1 MTLMFSEDI
10 VHALAARDGCEGF
23 VIVCDDTIRILY
35 DAAETTFVCSRE
47 RTKCRTLAEAL
58 QQHAGV
64 RRRHNFLDIAKIY
77 GVSLRAIANHGDAWR
92 LCSVVLCGLTGAS
105 MQTDS
110 RIGA

>member
-1 MTLMFSEDI
+1 M
-10 VHALAARDGCEGF
+10 
-23 VIVCDDTIRILY
+23 IVCDDTIRVVY
-35 DAAETTFVCSRE
+35 DAADKTFACSRE
-47 RTKCRTLAEAL
+47 RTKCKTLTEAM

-64 RRRHNFLDIAKIY
+64 RQRRNFIDIAKIY

-92 LCSVVLCGLTGAS
+92 LCSVVFCGLTGAS